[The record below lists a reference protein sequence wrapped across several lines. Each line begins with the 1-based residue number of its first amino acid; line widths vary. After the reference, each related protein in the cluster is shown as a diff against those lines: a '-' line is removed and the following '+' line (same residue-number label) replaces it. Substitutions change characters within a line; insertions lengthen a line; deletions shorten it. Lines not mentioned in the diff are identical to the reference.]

1 MDLGVL
7 MMEDSVIEYNF
18 CFLKKRL
25 LVAVLLILC
34 SFCKTFAGVG
44 DFFEGRSQ
52 AFKLDPVY
60 DGIIGGG
67 GLALTGGLFIYD
79 FFDPFP
85 MYDGVK
91 LDLDSVNPFDRWA
104 ARPYSKPLHI
114 SGTVT
119 EVLAMAA
126 PLALFATDKSE
137 WGIWVVM
144 YAESMLWANGIKE
157 ALKFSVKRNR
167 PYMYFDGPPQDK
179 IDDGD
184 YLKSFPS
191 GHTTMAF
198 NGAVF
203 LSYTFSKY
211 FPESKWKVPVI
222 AGSLSLAVATGVQ
235 RILSGNHFITD
246 VLAGAAIGSLTGFV
260 VPFLHTLPKS
270 KNLEV
275 AVVPTGFYV
284 QYRY

>member
-1 MDLGVL
+1 MTACSFRSRLAA
-7 MMEDSVIEYNF
+7 F
-18 CFLKKRL
+18 FLV
-25 LVAVLLILC
+25 LVASTSLG
-34 SFCKTFAGVG
+34 FAGVG
-44 DFFEGRSQ
+44 DFFEGK
-52 AFKLDPVY
+52 ADIFKLDPVY

-67 GLALTGGLFIYD
+67 GLALTGGLFVYD

-85 MYDGVK
+85 EFDGNK

-126 PLALFATDKSE
+126 PLALFATDRSE

-144 YAESMLWANGIKE
+144 YAESMLWANGLKE

-211 FPESKWKVPVI
+211 FPESKWKIPVI

-246 VLAGAAIGSLTGFV
+246 VLAGAAIGSLSGFL
-260 VPFLHTLPKS
+260 VPFLHTLPKRE
-270 KNLEV
+270 NLEV
-275 AVVPTGFYV
+275 AVVPTGLYV